1 MFKWAGVRWGGK
13 ENYGS
18 GRGFPG
24 SSVVKNKQTN
34 KKQLPATAGDVGS
47 IPGSGRSFGEG
58 NGNAY
63 EYSCLRNPMD
73 RGIWWVTVHGVPKSW
88 T

>member
-24 SSVVKNKQTN
+24 SSVVK
-34 KKQLPATAGDVGS
+34 KKLPATAGDVGS

-58 NGNAY
+58 NGNQH
-63 EYSCLRNPMD
+63 EYSCLRNPMG
-73 RGIWWVTVHGVPKSW
+73 REIWWVTVHGVPKSW
-88 T
+88 TRLSS

>member
-1 MFKWAGVRWGGK
+1 MDQEGASQVAQWLKT
-13 ENYGS
+13 
-18 GRGFPG
+18 
-24 SSVVKNKQTN
+24 NKQTN

-58 NGNAY
+58 NGKPLQY
-63 EYSCLRNPMD
+63 CCLGSPTD
-73 RGIWWVTVHGVPKSW
+73 REACGAIKSMGLQRSQ